1 MKWELITPFITFFAV
16 LLVQLT
22 VVPLIAIAGVI
33 PDLVLISLVYYS
45 ISRDQFYG
53 TVLGGTYGVFLD
65 LITGSLLGSSML
77 SKTIAGFTAGS
88 TLSYFHSFQL
98 SMYKQIFLNYFLSRH
113 YYHLYTLQWLVYYLY
128 FHLLEGE
135 NFEKRKICIHTT
147 NNHHFRDYYY
157 QCGSTGFSSFSD
169 ANPQSNILP
178 G

>member
-77 SKTIAGFTAGS
+77 SKTIAGFTAGYFS
-88 TLSYFHSFQL
+88 TETKKEINITTYIFSLIVFICALIDSIIFSFFSAFDVQTN
-98 SMYKQIFLNYFLSRH
+98 IFKLLFEQALLPS
-113 YYHLYTLQWLVYYLY
+113 LYTALVSVL
-128 FHLLEGE
+128 FI
-135 NFEKRKICIHTT
+135 FSPFRRRK
-147 NNHHFRDYYY
+147 F
-157 QCGSTGFSSFSD
+157 
-169 ANPQSNILP
+169 
-178 G
+178 

>member
-77 SKTIAGFTAGS
+77 SKTIAGFTAGYFS
-88 TLSYFHSFQL
+88 TETKKEINITTYIFSLIVFICALIDSLIFSFFSAFDVQT
-98 SMYKQIFLNYFLSRH
+98 SIFKVLFEQSLLPS
-113 YYHLYTLQWLVYYLY
+113 LYTAMVSVL
-128 FHLLEGE
+128 FI
-135 NFEKRKICIHTT
+135 FSPFRRRK
-147 NNHHFRDYYY
+147 F
-157 QCGSTGFSSFSD
+157 
-169 ANPQSNILP
+169 
-178 G
+178 

>member
-16 LLVQLT
+16 LLIQLT

-77 SKTIAGFTAGS
+77 SKTIAGFTAGYFS
-88 TLSYFHSFQL
+88 TETKKEINITTYIFSLIVFICALIDSIIFSFFSAFDVQTN
-98 SMYKQIFLNYFLSRH
+98 IFKLLFEQALLPS
-113 YYHLYTLQWLVYYLY
+113 LYTAMVSVL
-128 FHLLEGE
+128 FI
-135 NFEKRKICIHTT
+135 FSPFRRRK
-147 NNHHFRDYYY
+147 F
-157 QCGSTGFSSFSD
+157 
-169 ANPQSNILP
+169 
-178 G
+178 

>member
-53 TVLGGTYGVFLD
+53 TILGGTYGVFLD

-77 SKTIAGFTAGS
+77 SKTIAGFTAGYFS
-88 TLSYFHSFQL
+88 TETKKEINITTYIFSLIVFICALIDSIIFSFFSAFDVQTN
-98 SMYKQIFLNYFLSRH
+98 IFKLLFEQALLPS
-113 YYHLYTLQWLVYYLY
+113 LYTALVSVL
-128 FHLLEGE
+128 FI
-135 NFEKRKICIHTT
+135 FSPFRRRK
-147 NNHHFRDYYY
+147 F
-157 QCGSTGFSSFSD
+157 
-169 ANPQSNILP
+169 
-178 G
+178 